1 MSMFYL
7 IVCLC
12 VCVPHVDHQVVGRA
26 AAFLVSIEGSNSD
39 GWAVRTRLYNPSS
52 DLEEE

>member
-1 MSMFYL
+1 M
-7 IVCLC
+7 C
-12 VCVPHVDHQVVGRA
+12 VLRFETLQGAPHVDPQVVGRA
-26 AAFLVSIEGSNSD
+26 AAFLVSSEGSNSD